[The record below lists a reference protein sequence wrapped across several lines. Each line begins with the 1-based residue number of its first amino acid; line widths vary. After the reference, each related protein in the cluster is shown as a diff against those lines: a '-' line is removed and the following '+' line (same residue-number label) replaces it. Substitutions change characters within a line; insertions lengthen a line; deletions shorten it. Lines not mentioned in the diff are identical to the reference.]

1 MEKLKSFYNFIS
13 TIIIFNETSGEE
25 DFWRPFFFFFFFLG
39 RCSNRA
45 RDTLDPIATIFGSF
59 NSFNFLLSDFR
70 VISRQSGCKVFKYI
84 FPHFHSFP
92 RARLVSF
99 ISLDISSAVGHRP
112 PNYSKNFP
120 STPPSLSL
128 SLRARSLTKQSS
140 PPPPLQIIKIPD

>member
-1 MEKLKSFYNFIS
+1 MDVEKFLYNFIS
-13 TIIIFNETSGEE
+13 IIIIFNE
-25 DFWRPFFFFFFFLG
+25 RRRLFFLG
-39 RCSNRA
+39 RCSNRDA

-92 RARLVSF
+92 RALLVSF

-112 PNYSKNFP
+112 PNYSRISP
-120 STPPSLSL
+120 LSL
-128 SLRARSLTKQSS
+128 SLRARSLTKQF
-140 PPPPLQIIKIPD
+140 PPQIIKIPD